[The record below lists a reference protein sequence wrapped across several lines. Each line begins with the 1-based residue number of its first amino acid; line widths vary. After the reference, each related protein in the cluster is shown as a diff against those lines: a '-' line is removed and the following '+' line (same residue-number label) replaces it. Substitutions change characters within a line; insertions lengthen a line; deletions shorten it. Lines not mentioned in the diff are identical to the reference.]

1 VTVTVPSTSETA
13 HRPILILG
21 ANGSG
26 TTLLR
31 LMLDSH
37 ERIAIPQE
45 TGFLRLAMAHEW
57 VPYWALGDQWHHHLG
72 MTDDDLISELARFYG
87 GLFASYAESQGK
99 QRWGD
104 KTPFHVWHL
113 ELAARMFPDLQVIG
127 IVRHPGAVVSSL
139 RRRFRRPVP
148 RATRH
153 WKRSTTVLI
162 QQAVTLGNRCV
173 VLRYEDLVLKPEAT
187 MRPLLEW
194 LGEPWS
200 DRVLSHHEVRRP
212 EGTANEVEGFTRTDN
227 PIDPIHVDDWER
239 HLRGKAL
246 QRVVAK
252 TGDLAAFLGY
262 DPEHAMPAEPLNED
276 QRRPFLTGDDLGRR
290 QRERGAIDWTKR
302 PRPRHEDRPLRPPA
316 PRRRNL
322 RASDLDDV
330 KIGELLRHRAI
341 AWFSQRLSADARRRA
356 NDLRRTK
363 PKLDR
368 FLGPR

>member
-1 VTVTVPSTSETA
+1 VTVTESSPPGIS

-45 TGFLRLAMAHEW
+45 TGFLRLALAHEW
-57 VPYWALGDQWHHHLG
+57 VPYWPLGDQWHTNLG
-72 MTDDDLISELARFYG
+72 LTDDDLIAKLAEFYG
-87 GLFASYAESQGK
+87 GLFASYAESRGK

-113 ELAARMFPDLQVIG
+113 ELATRLFPDLQVIG

-139 RRRFRRPVP
+139 RRRFRRPLP
-148 RATRH
+148 RATKH
-153 WKRSTTVLI
+153 WKRSTKALI
-162 QQAVTLGNRCV
+162 QGAADLGDRCV
-173 VLRYEDLVLKPEAT
+173 LLRYEDLVQAPEAT

-200 DRVLSHHEVRRP
+200 DRVLSHHEVQRSAGAAT
-212 EGTANEVEGFTRTDN
+212 EAEGFTRTDT
-227 PIDPIHVDDWER
+227 PINTAHISDWEN
-239 HLRGKAL
+239 HLRGAAL
-246 QRVVAK
+246 ARVVTK
-252 TGDLAAFLGY
+252 TGELAAFLGY
-262 DPEHAMPAEPLNED
+262 DAGRASGSEPLSRD
-276 QRRPFLTGDDLGRR
+276 RAFLTGTELRSR
-290 QRERGAIDWTKR
+290 QRDRTSSIDWTKR
-302 PRPRHEDRPLRPPA
+302 PTPNLEDLPLRPPA
-316 PRRRNL
+316 PRRR
-322 RASDLDDV
+322 RAKAVNLDDV
-330 KIGELLRHRAI
+330 TIRDLLQHRALTQ
-341 AWFSQRLSADARRRA
+341 ARERLPENTRKRADE
-356 NDLRRTK
+356 LRRTN